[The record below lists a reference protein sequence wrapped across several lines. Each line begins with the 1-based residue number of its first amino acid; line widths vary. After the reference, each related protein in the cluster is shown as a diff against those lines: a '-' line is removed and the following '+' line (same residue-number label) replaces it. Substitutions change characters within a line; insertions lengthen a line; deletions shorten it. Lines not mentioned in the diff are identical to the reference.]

1 MNDIQTLDQPTDAM
15 DDTAKVSTEAAE
27 STTTAVGEGAASLA
41 AELKEFGVRIA
52 AFAQAAVNTPEA
64 QELRS
69 DVIDGVRQ
77 LREQFDGILEN
88 LRTARKSGE
97 GAEVPAGG
105 KLGTQLRGEAAS
117 LLRTLNRGLE
127 KLAGTVEPSSP
138 TVADAP
144 AGADSTESSN
154 TAA

>member
-1 MNDIQTLDQPTDAM
+1 MNDTQTLDQAT
-15 DDTAKVSTEAAE
+15 DTATTAAQGASAPEVDGGVAAE
-27 STTTAVGEGAASLA
+27 ATASLA

-64 QELRS
+64 QELRT

-88 LRTARKSGE
+88 LRNARKAGE
-97 GAEVPAGG
+97 NGEQPAGG
-105 KLGTQLRGEAAS
+105 KLATQLRGEAAS

-127 KLAGTVEPSSP
+127 KLAGTVEPTG
-138 TVADAP
+138 TVASAATGSEAP
-144 AGADSTESSN
+144 QSPDSGAGA
-154 TAA
+154 

>member
-1 MNDIQTLDQPTDAM
+1 MNDTQTLDQPSDVIA
-15 DDTAKVSTEAAE
+15 DTVAASSE
-27 STTTAVGEGAASLA
+27 PAGSGSASIGEGAASLA

-64 QELRS
+64 QELRT

-88 LRTARKSGE
+88 LRNARKGGE
-97 GAEVPAGG
+97 GAENPAGG
-105 KLGTQLRGEAAS
+105 KLATQLRGEAAS

-127 KLAGTVEPSSP
+127 KLAGTVEPSAAP
-138 TVADAP
+138 VAEAP
-144 AGADSTESSN
+144 VGADSTQGSD